1 MFTKKGWFI
10 VFFLLLL
17 SVIVETVLMI
27 NNILTINF
35 WYNLVQ
41 NLLISIIVTPVLVK
55 NIKLSIYKC
64 PKLDWVINSI
74 FVNLLPNIFTMIIP
88 ILYYPLGQGK
98 RLISSNAK
106 TIPYSGQTIFII
118 VVGFLVIWL
127 LQILISA
134 IGGLISL
141 YIFGNPKTVKH

>member
-55 NIKLSIYKC
+55 NIKLSIYKW

-118 VVGFLVIWL
+118 VGIKH
-127 LQILISA
+127 IL
-134 IGGLISL
+134 
-141 YIFGNPKTVKH
+141 F